1 MTHSGLFLDTEC
13 TLQGRMVM
21 RTVEILRALVN
32 DCLTRCDHLV
42 DYQNQGDPEPRQD
55 EHQGV

>member
-1 MTHSGLFLDTEC
+1 MSHSGLFLDTEC

-21 RTVEILRALVN
+21 RTVKILRALVN
-32 DCLTRCDHLV
+32 DCMTRCDRFV
-42 DYQNQGDPEPRQD
+42 DYQNQGDPEPHQD